1 MLATELL
8 ARLPRLHT
16 LLISHPPP
24 TRTYGYGLSLDDAG
38 LSFSES
44 MWLSRRVI
52 RELTLEDKPSVLR
65 RLAFSADIEWHK
77 TDDPRGWH
85 WSGDPRYYRDL
96 RGSLDDSD
104 RSCADE
110 SESEFEDEAAVDET
124 ESVYSEP
131 SEDGTVYVDSGYED
145 DREDTVEGGHEEDE
159 GGADDGDLDAKG
171 ADDGYGSE
179 ASEEF
184 DSRFLP
190 DGVLDWRRL
199 PYAG

>member
-16 LLISHPPP
+16 LLISHPPQ
-24 TRTYGYGLSLDDAG
+24 TRTYGLSLDDAG
-38 LSFSES
+38 LSFAES

-52 RELTLEDKPSVLR
+52 RELEDKPSVLR

-77 TDDPRGWH
+77 TDDPSGWH

-104 RSCADE
+104 RSCKDE
-110 SESEFEDEAAVDET
+110 SESEFEDEPAADGT
-124 ESVYSEP
+124 DSVYSGP

-145 DREDTVEGGHEEDE
+145 DRGSVEDGHEEDE
-159 GGADDGDLDAKG
+159 GGASDGDLETEG

-179 ASEEF
+179 ASEEY
-184 DSRFLP
+184 DTRFLP
-190 DGVLDWRRL
+190 DGVLDWRGL
-199 PYAG
+199 PYAD